1 MNNQVKMKTLK
12 VGRSDFDLMIR
23 GNHYFVDK
31 TGLISEFYNNQSDVI
46 LMPRPKRFGKSLNLS
61 MIDYFF
67 NIQKPQS
74 KELFTE
80 FEIAKDKAFCE
91 KHQNSYPVINIT
103 LKDVKADNWNEC
115 YASFK
120 NIIHE
125 LYANNIYLL
134 KSNKLDDYEK
144 SDIRNIISSK
154 ADYSQYKF
162 SLQRLSSYLHKHFN
176 KKVIIL
182 VDEYDTPIINAFN
195 HTDPP
200 IKSKIKANTT
210 YYEKVIGFMQPFL
223 GKAYKDNIYLE
234 KGLITGVMRV
244 GKESI
249 FSEWNNIKVYDITS
263 NYFSDK
269 FGFTQKEI
277 EDLLDYFNI
286 SEQLP
291 EVEKWYNGYKFGKTD
306 KIYNPWS
313 IMNYLSNMEDG
324 FQAYWVNSGDYTL
337 IKNRII
343 ETDIK
348 QNIQTLIEGKS
359 IEKEFQENFV
369 FQDFENDIELF
380 WTLLVINGYLTIQG
394 EGKYGNH
401 KLRIPNNEVKI
412 VFNQI
417 IATWLK
423 DEFKIT
429 KHLLIE
435 MAENLINN
443 RLIEFE
449 KDLKKIVGDTLSY
462 YDTAVQNEQIYHV
475 YTLGLLTI
483 LSNDYIIKSNRESGE
498 GRYDIM
504 LIPYDKNQNGI
515 VIEFKSIEA
524 QKDKETN
531 DKFAKRVNTTINKAL
546 QQIEKNKYYKEL
558 IDNKIKPD
566 NILKLPII
574 FAGKEPFVNTLTIN
588 NG

>member
-12 VGRSDFDLMIR
+12 VGRSDFELMIR

-31 TGLISEFYNNQSDVI
+31 TALISEFYNNQSDVI

-91 KHQNSYPVINIT
+91 KHQNKYPVINIT
-103 LKDVKADNWNEC
+103 LKDIKADNWNDC
-115 YASFK
+115 YESFIK
-120 NIIHE
+120 IIHE
-125 LYANNIYLL
+125 LYSNNIYLL
-134 KSNKLDDYEK
+134 KSNKLDDYDK

-162 SLQRLSSYLHKHFN
+162 SLQKLSHYLHKHFN

-195 HTDPP
+195 YTDPP
-200 IKSKIKANTT
+200 IKSKIKSNTT
-210 YYEKVIGFMQPFL
+210 YYEKVIGFMQLFL

-234 KGLITGVMRV
+234 KGLLTGVMRV

-286 SEQLP
+286 SDQLP

-324 FQAYWVNSGDYTL
+324 FKAYWVNSGDYTL

-343 ETDIK
+343 EADIK

-369 FQDFENDIELF
+369 FRDFENDIELF
-380 WTLLVINGYLTIQG
+380 WTLLVLNGYLTIQG
-394 EGKYGNH
+394 EGKYGNY

-435 MAENLINN
+435 MVENLINN

-449 KDLKKIVGDTLSY
+449 KNLKQIVGDTLSY
-462 YDTAVQNEQIYHV
+462 YDTAVKNEQIYHV

-504 LIPYDKNQNGI
+504 LIPYDKNKNGI
-515 VIEFKSIEA
+515 VIELKSIES
-524 QKDKETN
+524 QKDKESN
-531 DKFAKRVNTTINKAL
+531 EKFAERVNTTRKKAL
-546 QQIEKNKYYKEL
+546 QQIETNKYYKEL
-558 IDNKIKPD
+558 IDNKIKSE
-566 NILKLPII
+566 NILKLPIV
-574 FAGKEPFVNTLTIN
+574 FAGKEPFVNTL
-588 NG
+588 